1 MNYLDNLTY
10 ATRYLALERYGQKQG
25 DAFVKQAHHN
35 EEDLFTLYRNLVN
48 TRQPLPASKDFF
60 DAQDAMLQEA
70 ARRKGIIESTELP
83 PAPRHPALHLWR
95 GDITALRVDAIVNAA
110 NSQMLGCWVPGH
122 YCIDNAI
129 HTFAGI
135 QLRLE
140 CARLMEAQGY
150 PEPTGMAKVTPAYNL
165 PSSYV
170 IHTVG
175 PIANGHPSDLD
186 RQLLANSYTS
196 CLDAA
201 LDNACQSIAFCCIST
216 GVFGFPQKEAAR
228 IALTTVET
236 WLARHP
242 ANPLQI
248 LFNVFS
254 ERDEEMYHEL
264 LFN

>member
-1 MNYLDNLTY
+1 MSYLENLTY
-10 ATRYLALERYGQKQG
+10 ATRYLALERYGQDQGNTLIKQTH
-25 DAFVKQAHHN
+25 KS
-35 EEDLFTLYRNLVN
+35 EEKLFTLYRNLVN

-70 ARRKGIIESTELP
+70 ARRKDIVEGTALPSTSL
-83 PAPRHPALHLWR
+83 HSNVHLWR

-140 CARLMEAQGY
+140 CARLMEEQGY
-150 PEPTGMAKVTPAYNL
+150 PEPTGMAKITPAYNL

-186 RQLLANSYTS
+186 RKLLANSYTS

-201 LDNACQSIAFCCIST
+201 LSNGCQSIAFCCIST
-216 GVFGFPQKEAAR
+216 GVFGFPQKEAAH
-228 IALTTVET
+228 IAFTTVET
-236 WLARHP
+236 WRACHP
-242 ANPLQI
+242 HSLQI
-248 LFNVFS
+248 VFNVFS
-254 ERDEEMYHEL
+254 KRDEEIYHEL